1 MERPYVSP
9 NLPEYRKLLELV
21 RDDESFDTPA
31 REFAKARLALMD
43 AREGQ
48 YRRAHN
54 ALCAL
59 LADAARVESGE
70 KLCVN

>member
-1 MERPYVSP
+1 MERAYISP

-21 RDDESFDTPA
+21 RDDPTFDTPA

-43 AREGQ
+43 ATEGQ

-59 LADAARVESGE
+59 LAEASRTENGVTP
-70 KLCVN
+70 CVN